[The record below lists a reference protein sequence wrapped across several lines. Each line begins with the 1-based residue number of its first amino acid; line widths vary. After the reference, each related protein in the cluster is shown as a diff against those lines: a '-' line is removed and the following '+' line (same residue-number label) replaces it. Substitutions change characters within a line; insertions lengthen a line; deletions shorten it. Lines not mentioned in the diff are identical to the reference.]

1 MSPTWAVV
9 ATIPSVLVEAQD
21 NLTFR
26 IARAPLV
33 PVVMAVYGSNDV
45 WDSLG
50 HSFPPLEVF
59 PSGTERGL
67 DRAST
72 HNVSCC
78 GECVSIILVEEGES
92 EGCKHSPLSPGS
104 AVLFRVF
111 WRSLIKFLGPGDR
124 MSQIT
129 VA

>member
-1 MSPTWAVV
+1 MSPAWAVV
-9 ATIPSVLVEAQD
+9 ATVPSVLVEAQY

-33 PVVMAVYGSNDV
+33 PVVMTVYGSDDV
-45 WDSLG
+45 WNPFV

-59 PSGTERGL
+59 TRGTEGGL
-67 DRAST
+67 DRPST

-78 GECVSIILVEEGES
+78 GKCVSIMPVEEGEI
-92 EGCKHSPLSPGS
+92 EGRKHSPLSPGS

-111 WRSLIKFLGPGDR
+111 WRSFIKFLGPG
-124 MSQIT
+124 
-129 VA
+129 